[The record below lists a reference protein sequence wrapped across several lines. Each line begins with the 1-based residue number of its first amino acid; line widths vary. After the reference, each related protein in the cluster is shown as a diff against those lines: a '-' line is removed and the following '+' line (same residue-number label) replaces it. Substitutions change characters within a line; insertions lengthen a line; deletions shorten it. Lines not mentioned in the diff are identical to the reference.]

1 MRSALCLLS
10 LHSSTIKSI
19 RWKTQRDLIRINCM
33 GRLLKWASGLL
44 SRAPLL
50 PLRFPATGFDVV
62 ADAELLEEQHYEE
75 FKTGNYCPVNIGD
88 IYDSNTY
95 QVLGKLGFGS
105 TATVWLARNLRFYA
119 LKVFMRNSD
128 DACISEFR
136 TYNAIANANPYHP
149 GHPHIRTAVRTFAI
163 ERQGQY
169 YQCLV
174 QPPMW
179 DSWRDLLSRNPSGR
193 FSTALLKGG
202 LRHLLLALDYLHT
215 ECKLVHTDIKADNIL
230 HAIADKGILKSFVKD
245 EIETPS
251 PRKFVNTAP
260 VYMSRRFGL
269 PEEFGIIVLSD
280 FGEAVKGDVKR
291 NHNAQP
297 DVYRSPEVMLQAAW
311 SYPIDI
317 WNVGAMIWDV
327 FEGGHL
333 FHGID
338 PSPEKGYY
346 TTRAHLAEIIVL
358 LGPPPLDLLQRGVRS
373 KEFFSEDGQWI
384 ADCPIPQ
391 GKSLEKAEL
400 FLTGRNKDMF
410 LSFVKGMLT
419 WRPEDRKTAKEL
431 LEDPW
436 LKTWDIKD

>member
-1 MRSALCLLS
+1 M
-10 LHSSTIKSI
+10 
-19 RWKTQRDLIRINCM
+19 
-33 GRLLKWASGLL
+33 L
-44 SRAPLL
+44 SRSPLV
-50 PLRFPATGFDVV
+50 PLRFPATGFKVIP
-62 ADAELLEEQHYEE
+62 ATELLEEEHYEE

-88 IYDSNTY
+88 VYGSNTY
-95 QVLGKLGFGS
+95 QILGKLGFGS
-105 TATVWLARNLRFYA
+105 TSTVWLARNLQNHRYFA
-119 LKVFMRNSD
+119 LKVFTRNHGE
-128 DACISEFR
+128 ACRNELR
-136 TYNAIANANPYHP
+136 TYEAIAKANPYHP
-149 GHPHIRTAVRTFAI
+149 GHSHIRTAVGMFEI
-163 ERQGQY
+163 ERQGGNH
-169 YQCLV
+169 QCLV

-179 DSWRDLLSRNPSGR
+179 DSWRDLLYRNPSGR
-193 FSTALLKGG
+193 FSVALLKGG

-230 HAIADKGILKSFVKD
+230 HAIADKGILESFMKD
-245 EIETPS
+245 EMKMPS
-251 PRKFVNTAP
+251 PRKYVDKAP
-260 VYMSRRFGL
+260 IYTSRRFGL
-269 PEEFGIIVLSD
+269 PEDFGRIVLSD
-280 FGEAVKGDVKR
+280 FGEVVKGDVKR

-338 PSPEKGYY
+338 PEKGCY
-346 TTRAHLAEIIVL
+346 TTRAHLAEIIGL
-358 LGPPPLDLLQRGVRS
+358 LGPPSLDLLQRGVRS

-391 GKSLEKAEL
+391 GNSLEKTEL
-400 FLTGRNKDMF
+400 VLTGRNKEMF
-410 LSFVKGMLT
+410 LNFVRGMLT

-436 LKTWDIKD
+436 LKTWEISD